1 MKKQTGAVILAEL
14 LKAYGITH
22 IFMVPAVLRRTMV
35 EIEKK
40 TKKKIKVIDLRWLA
54 PINYEELFR
63 NIKKCKNIFFA
74 YHFYHFP

>member
-35 EIEKK
+35 
-40 TKKKIKVIDLRWLA
+40 
-54 PINYEELFR
+54 
-63 NIKKCKNIFFA
+63 
-74 YHFYHFP
+74 